1 MESKAYAASARR
13 AKKYDRDRVII
24 YRAYTPSGARIDHQL
39 KHCVRV
45 VHDDGS
51 RFELHWALAVTDPK
65 DDAFV
70 WVFAE
75 HHGPL
80 VFAKNEIALKSKPM
94 VTGS

>member
-1 MESKAYAASARR
+1 MESRRYAASIRR
-13 AKKYDRDRVII
+13 AKKYDRDHGIRT
-24 YRAYTPSGARIDHQL
+24 YTPSGARIDYQL

-65 DDAFV
+65 DSAFV

-75 HHGPL
+75 HRGPF
-80 VFAKNEIALKSKPM
+80 VFAKNEIELKSKPM